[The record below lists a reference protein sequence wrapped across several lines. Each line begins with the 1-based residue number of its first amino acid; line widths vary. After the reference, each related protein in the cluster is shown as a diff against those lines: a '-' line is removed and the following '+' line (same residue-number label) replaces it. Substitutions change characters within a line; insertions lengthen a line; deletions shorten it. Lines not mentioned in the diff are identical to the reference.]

1 MKLLVFQHID
11 CEHPGSLRGFLAA
24 DNIEWLAVNLDQ
36 GEAIPPL
43 QYYDALWVMGGPM
56 DVWDVEEHSWLI
68 PEKAAI
74 HRWVRELNKPFLGFC
89 LGHQLLADALGGS
102 CAPQRPPEIGIVD
115 VELTDDAAS
124 DPLFNNMPQIQ
135 KCLQWHSVCVDQP
148 PDNTTI
154 LASSDVCR
162 IQAMRVGSNAWSM
175 QYHVEVEA
183 DTVANWGE
191 VPAYREA
198 LEKAIGPQGLSV
210 MKSGADSHMSEFLNC
225 AETLYRKFTRQ
236 VDPADGRY
244 NSNG

>member
-24 DNIEWLAVNLDQ
+24 DNIEWHAVNLDQ
-36 GEAIPPL
+36 GEAIPAL
-43 QYYDALWVMGGPM
+43 ENYDALWVMGGPM
-56 DVWDVEEHSWLI
+56 DVWDVEEHPWLI

-74 HRWVRELNKPFLGFC
+74 RHWVNNLNKPFLGLC
-89 LGHQLLADALGGS
+89 LGHQLLADALGGT
-102 CAPQRPPEIGIVD
+102 CGPQRPPEIGIVE
-115 VELTDDAAS
+115 VELTREAES
-124 DPLFNNMPQIQ
+124 DPLFGGAAEKQ
-135 KCLQWHSVCVDQP
+135 KCLQWHSVCVAQAP
-148 PDNTTI
+148 ENTTI

-198 LEKAIGPQGLSV
+198 LESTLGPDGLSS
-210 MKSGADSHMSEFLNC
+210 MQSAADNHMSEFLGC
-225 AETLYRKFTRQ
+225 AETLYRNFMNHVNR
-236 VDPADGRY
+236 
-244 NSNG
+244 

>member
-24 DNIEWLAVNLDQ
+24 DNIEWHAVNLDQ
-36 GEAIPPL
+36 GEAIPAL
-43 QYYDALWVMGGPM
+43 ENYDALWVMGGPM
-56 DVWDVEEHSWLI
+56 DVWDVEEHPWLI

-74 HRWVRELNKPFLGFC
+74 RHWVNNLNKPFLGLC
-89 LGHQLLADALGGS
+89 LGHQLLADALGGT
-102 CAPQRPPEIGIVD
+102 CGPQRPPEIGIVE
-115 VELTDDAAS
+115 VELTREAES
-124 DPLFNNMPQIQ
+124 DPLFGGAAEKQ
-135 KCLQWHSVCVDQP
+135 KCLQWHSVCVAQAP
-148 PDNTTI
+148 ENTTI

-198 LEKAIGPQGLSV
+198 LESTLGPDGLSS
-210 MKSGADSHMSEFLNC
+210 MQSAADNHMSEFLGC
-225 AETLYRKFTRQ
+225 AETLYRNFMNHANR
-236 VDPADGRY
+236 
-244 NSNG
+244 